1 MRPEIKD
8 LINENRNRRMK
19 IYGPYDQLTGV
30 GCYGFDKGER
40 VRVSIPDFSFSLNDE
55 PIKDM
60 WVPKE
65 TLETA
70 IWNEVLRY
78 GSIQKFIEEHM
89 NRKFDE
95 DYHLDV
101 VMALLQARAYDDPEL
116 AFLIC
121 DKIVHKISGA
131 MTPFRPRYAQRVL
144 LALLESLRRA
154 GQPILVVLLKA
165 RQWGG
170 STLVQ
175 MYIKWMQEYR
185 HPNGWN
191 AAIVAQAD
199 STAKKIKAMYRKA
212 VETQPGW
219 TIGMHGTKLEMSP
232 YERSDSDFQIS
243 DGRYLVRSSILS
255 IASFNSFEKCR
266 GDNYKCVHYSEVAS
280 WKKTPEHDPEEVISN
295 LEGGFLGLPD
305 EIAVFESTG
314 KGNSGFFYDLCQD
327 AMKEDSTSAYK
338 FLFIPCFMIENDMEP
353 KGEKGFIL
361 EDEMKFA
368 EWLYDNRM
376 KDTCSPGYR
385 ESGKFFWK
393 MWKMGACF
401 EAINWYR
408 INRNKHRDH
417 GHFASEAPI
426 DPIEAFRNSGNAVFD
441 PYQIDELKEAC
452 NAPQKPLYYA
462 DILLKPFEKR
472 TRSVYKE
479 AKFNIRNDNQG
490 ELKIWV
496 QPNNHIFKVKNRYI
510 VSVDIGGAS
519 ASADYTVMTVIDQM
533 GLCREVNGMPHVVA
547 RWRGHVRHDILAWK
561 AAALAHYYD
570 DALLVIESNTADR
583 EKDTNTEG
591 DHFGT
596 IINEIAAYYPNLYQR
611 NKSPEAV
618 QEGIEPI
625 YGFQTN
631 VKTKQWIIDNLIACV
646 DDKLWHEPDEQM
658 YLELGWYERDPDTG
672 KMGNKPGSNRHDDV
686 LMSTGIGLYIAYNN
700 TVYRPSWNDDKPKRR
715 ERVMP
720 TESTF

>member
-1 MRPEIKD
+1 MRQEIRE
-8 LINENRNRRMK
+8 LINENHNRRMK

-40 VRVSIPDFSFSLNDE
+40 VHVHIPDFAFSLNDE
-55 PIKDM
+55 PIADM

-65 TLETA
+65 TLETG

-78 GSIQKFIEEHM
+78 GSIQRFVENNMGRH
-89 NRKFDE
+89 FDE

-121 DKIVHKISGA
+121 DKIVHKLTGS

-144 LALLESLRRA
+144 LALLEGLRRA
-154 GQPILVVLLKA
+154 GVPILVVLLKA

-175 MYIKWMQEYR
+175 MYMKWMQEYR

-243 DGRYLVRSSILS
+243 DGKFLVRSSILS

-266 GDNYKCVHYSEVAS
+266 GDNYKLVHYSEVAS

-305 EIAVFESTG
+305 EMAVFESTG

-338 FLFIPCFMIENDMEP
+338 FLFIPCYMIENDMEP
-353 KGEKGFIL
+353 KGAEGFSP
-361 EDEMKFA
+361 EEEEKFA
-368 EWLYDNRM
+368 IWLYDNRT
-376 KDTCSPGYR
+376 KDTCPAGWR

-426 DPIEAFRNSGNAVFD
+426 DPVEAFRNSGNAVFD
-441 PYQIDELKEAC
+441 PYQIDELKEEC
-452 NAPQKPLYYA
+452 GAPKKPICYA
-462 DILLKPFEKR
+462 DIILKPFEKR
-472 TRSVYKE
+472 SRAVYAE

-519 ASADYTVMTVIDQM
+519 ATADYTVMTVIDQM

-583 EKDTNTEG
+583 EKDQNTEG

-611 NKSPEAV
+611 NKAPESV
-618 QEGIEPI
+618 QEGIEPL

-631 VKTKQWIIDNLIACV
+631 VKTKQWVIDNLIACV
-646 DDKLWHEPDEQM
+646 DDKLWYEPDEQM

-700 TVYRPSWNDDKPKRR
+700 SIYSPSWNDDKPKKR
-715 ERVMP
+715 ERIMP
-720 TESTF
+720 IESSF

>member
-1 MRPEIKD
+1 MRKEIKN
-8 LINENRNRRMK
+8 LIDENHNRRQK

-30 GCYGFDKGER
+30 GCYGFTEGQR
-40 VRVSIPDFSFSLNDE
+40 VHVHIPDFFLGEE
-55 PIKDM
+55 PITDM

-65 TLETA
+65 TLDTA
-70 IWNEVLRY
+70 IWHEVMRF
-78 GSIQKFIEEHM
+78 GSIQRYVEEGM
-89 NRKFDE
+89 NRNFDE
-95 DYHLDV
+95 DYRLDV

-121 DKIVHKISGA
+121 DQIVHKISGS
-131 MTPFRPRYAQRVL
+131 MTPFRPRYAQRIL
-144 LALLESLRRA
+144 LGLLESLRRA
-154 GQPILVVLLKA
+154 GSPILVVLLKA

-219 TIGMHGTKLEMSP
+219 TIGKHGTKLHMSP

-243 DGRYLVRSSILS
+243 DGKFLVRSSILS

-327 AMKEDSTSAYK
+327 AMKKDSTSAYK
-338 FLFIPCFMIENDMEP
+338 FLFVPFFQIENDMEP
-353 KGEKGFIL
+353 KGPEGFTEEEEI
-361 EDEMKFA
+361 EFA
-368 EWLYDNRM
+368 EWLWTNRTSDNN
-376 KDTCSPGYR
+376 PAGYR

-393 MWKMGACF
+393 IWKLGACF

-417 GHFASEAPI
+417 GHFASEAPV
-426 DPIEAFRNSGNAVFD
+426 DPVEAFRNSGNSVFD
-441 PYQIDELKEAC
+441 QYAIDELKEEC
-452 NAPQKPLYYA
+452 EAPKTPIMYA
-462 DILLKPFEKR
+462 DVILKPFEKR
-472 TRSVYKE
+472 SSKVYLE
-479 AKFNIRNDNQG
+479 AEIRARNDNQG

-496 QPNNHIFKVKNRYI
+496 MPNNHIFKVKNRYI

-519 ASADYTVMTVIDQM
+519 ATSDYTVMTVIDQM
-533 GLCREVNGMPHVVA
+533 GLCREVHGRPQVVA

-561 AAALAHYYD
+561 AAALSHYYD
-570 DALLVIESNTADR
+570 NALLVIESNTADR

-611 NKSPEAV
+611 NKAPESV

-631 VKTKQWIIDNLIACV
+631 VKTKNWVIDNLIACV
-646 DDKLWHEPDEQM
+646 DDKLWFEPDEEM
-658 YLELGWYERDPDTG
+658 YRELGWYERDPDTG
-672 KMGNKPGSNRHDDV
+672 KMGNQKGSNRHDDV
-686 LMSTGIGLYIAYNN
+686 LMSTGIGLYIAYHNS
-700 TVYRPSWNDDKPKRR
+700 TYRPSWNDEKPRKRDKM
-715 ERVMP
+715 MP
-720 TESTF
+720 IESTF